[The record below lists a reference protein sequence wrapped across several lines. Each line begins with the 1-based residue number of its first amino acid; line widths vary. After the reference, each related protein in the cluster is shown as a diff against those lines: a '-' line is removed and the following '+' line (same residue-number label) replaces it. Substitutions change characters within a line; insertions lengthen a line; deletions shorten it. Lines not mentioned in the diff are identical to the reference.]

1 MLFCGVCQTL
11 NYAFCTLKLCFFF
24 FGLDMKKFLICSHF
38 SPLDML
44 VL

>member
-1 MLFCGVCQTL
+1 VLFCGVSQTL
-11 NYAFCTLKLCFFF
+11 NYAFCNLKLFS

-44 VL
+44 AL